1 MKIIKEKY
9 LIVLLNLIALIST
22 TIGIYKSNVEY
33 FAENTYTTTFL
44 IYLCIIVFSIMI
56 IKNNKYLL
64 VISIL
69 LFLDIPFIFKSNA
82 QKFIINL
89 ELTSNLLYN
98 HIITFFILVII
109 LITIYSIIKKAQRGF
124 LYFLLFFYSIAL
136 VKNIFSPNTTIQ
148 DRLKINQHV
157 ASISKNYY
165 FLLFDEYPSET
176 IIDKYTK
183 INKRDFISSF
193 LLANEFKDIRNIY
206 SNYVNTQN
214 STTALL
220 TGVIENNYSINQAIN
235 SLNNN
240 VFTDQKEYQY
250 NYISIFDEVNRKN
263 SVVSIEFFESNKSLL
278 CRYIIPYVQHFFLK
292 RGVGIFTNY
301 EDYHN
306 QILTDLN
313 KITKSKIKNVTYIH
327 FYTPHNYPL
336 VENKSLEDRIRNAN
350 QWIRKSISTIE
361 KNDQNAGI
369 IIFSD
374 HGLRLNNI
382 PKLEWRKNM
391 LFYKNVKIDT
401 ALVSKNGLSALF
413 NSITY

>member
-1 MKIIKEKY
+1 MNIIKEKY
-9 LIVLLNLIALIST
+9 LIILLNLIALIST

-33 FAENTYTTTFL
+33 FLENIYTITFF
-44 IYLCIIVFSIMI
+44 IYLCIMVFSILY

-64 VISIL
+64 AISIM
-69 LFLDIPFIFKSNA
+69 LFLDIPFILKSNA
-82 QKFIINL
+82 QTFIINL

-98 HIITFFILVII
+98 HLITFFILVIA
-109 LITIYSIIKKAQRGF
+109 LFSIYFIIKKAQRGF
-124 LYFLLFFYSIAL
+124 IYFLLFFYSIAL
-136 VKNIFSPNTTIQ
+136 IKNVLNHNTTIQ
-148 DRLKINQHV
+148 DKLKINKHV
-157 ASISKNYY
+157 ASISKSYY
-165 FLLFDEYPSET
+165 FLLFDEYPNET

-183 INKRDFISSF
+183 IKKTNFLSSF
-193 LLANEFKDIRNIY
+193 LLTNGFKDIRNIY

-220 TGVIENNYSINQAIN
+220 TGVIAKEYSINQAIN
-235 SLNNN
+235 SLTNN
-240 VFTDQKEYQY
+240 VFSDQKDYQY
-250 NYISIFDEVNRKN
+250 NFISIFDERNRKN
-263 SVVSIEFFESNKSLL
+263 SLATIHFFESNKSLL
-278 CRYIIPYVQHFFLK
+278 YRYIIPYLQHFFSK
-292 RGVGIFTNY
+292 RGIGVFTNY

-306 QILTDLN
+306 QILSDLN
-313 KITKSKIKNVTYIH
+313 KITKSKIKNVTYAH

-350 QWIRKSISTIE
+350 QWIIKSIRTIE

-382 PKLEWRKNM
+382 PKIEWKKNM

-401 ALVSKNGLSALF
+401 VSLNKSGLSALF

>member
-1 MKIIKEKY
+1 MNIIKEKY
-9 LIVLLNLIALIST
+9 LIILLNLIALIST

-33 FAENTYTTTFL
+33 FVENIYTITFF
-44 IYLCIIVFSIMI
+44 IYLCIMISSILF

-64 VISIL
+64 AISIM
-69 LFLDIPFIFKSNA
+69 LFLDIPYIFKSNF
-82 QKFIINL
+82 QNCIINL

-98 HIITFFILVII
+98 HLITFFILVIVFF
-109 LITIYSIIKKAQRGF
+109 TIYSIFKKAQREI

-136 VKNIFSPNTTIQ
+136 IKNVLSHNNTIQ
-148 DRLKINQHV
+148 DTLKINKHV
-157 ASISKNYY
+157 ASISKSYY
-165 FLLFDEYPSET
+165 FLLFDEYPNET
-176 IIDKYTK
+176 ILNKYTK
-183 INKRDFISSF
+183 INKSDFLSSF
-193 LLANEFKDIRNIY
+193 LPTNGFKDIRNIY

-220 TGVIENNYSINQAIN
+220 TGVIEKNYSINQTIN
-235 SLNNN
+235 ALTNN
-240 VFTDQKEYQY
+240 VFSDQKDYQY

-263 SVVSIEFFESNKSLL
+263 SLVTIQFFESNKSLL
-278 CRYIIPYVQHFFLK
+278 YRFIIPYLQHFFSK
-292 RGVGIFTNY
+292 RGIGLFTNY

-306 QILTDLN
+306 HVLNDLN
-313 KITKSKIKNVTYIH
+313 KITKSKIKNVTYVH
-327 FYTPHNYPL
+327 FHTPHNYPL

-350 QWIRKSISTIE
+350 QWIIKSISTIE

-382 PKLEWRKNM
+382 PKLEWKKNM

-401 ALVSKNGLSALF
+401 ASINKSGLSALF

>member
-1 MKIIKEKY
+1 MKIKKEKY
-9 LIVLLNLIALIST
+9 LIILLNLIAIIST

-33 FAENTYTTTFL
+33 FAENTYTITFF
-44 IYLCIIVFSIMI
+44 IYLCIMVFSILL

-64 VISIL
+64 AISIM

-82 QKFIINL
+82 QNFIINL
-89 ELTSNLLYN
+89 ELTSSLLYN
-98 HIITFFILVII
+98 HLITFFILVII
-109 LITIYSIIKKAQRGF
+109 LITIYIIIKKAQRGF

-136 VKNIFSPNTTIQ
+136 VKNIFSHNTTIQ
-148 DRLKINQHV
+148 DRLKINKHV
-157 ASISKNYY
+157 ASVSKNYY
-165 FLLFDEYPSET
+165 FLLFDEYPSEA

-183 INKRDFISSF
+183 INKSDFISSF
-193 LLANEFKDIRNIY
+193 LLANGFKDIRNIY

-220 TGVIENNYSINQAIN
+220 TGVIENNYSINQTIN
-235 SLNNN
+235 SLTNN
-240 VFTDQKEYQY
+240 VFSDQKDYQY
-250 NYISIFDEVNRKN
+250 NYISIFDEANRKN
-263 SVVSIEFFESNKSLL
+263 SLVIIQFFESNKSLL
-278 CRYIIPYVQHFFLK
+278 YRYIIPYLQHFFSK
-292 RGVGIFTNY
+292 RGIGLFTNY

-306 QILTDLN
+306 QILSDLN
-313 KITKSKIKNVTYIH
+313 KITKSKIKNVTYAH
-327 FYTPHNYPL
+327 FYTPHIYPL
-336 VENKSLEDRIRNAN
+336 VEKKSLEDRIRNAN
-350 QWIRKSISTIE
+350 QWIIKSISTIE

-374 HGLRLNNI
+374 HGLRSNNI

-401 ALVSKNGLSALF
+401 ASINKSGLSALF

>member
-1 MKIIKEKY
+1 MNITKEKY

-33 FAENTYTTTFL
+33 FAENTYTITFF
-44 IYLCIIVFSIMI
+44 IYLCIMVFSILL

-64 VISIL
+64 AISIM

-82 QKFIINL
+82 QNFIINL
-89 ELTSNLLYN
+89 ELTSSLLYN
-98 HIITFFILVII
+98 HLIIFFILVII
-109 LITIYSIIKKAQRGF
+109 LITIYIIIKKAQRGF
-124 LYFLLFFYSIAL
+124 LYFLLLFYSIAL
-136 VKNIFSPNTTIQ
+136 VKNIFSPNTTIK
-148 DRLKINQHV
+148 DKLKINQHV
-157 ASISKNYY
+157 ASISKSYY
-165 FLLFDEYPSET
+165 FLLFDEYPNEI

-193 LLANEFKDIRNIY
+193 LLTNGFKDIRNIY

-235 SLNNN
+235 SLTNN
-240 VFTDQKEYQY
+240 VFSDQKDYQY
-250 NYISIFDEVNRKN
+250 NYISIFDEANRKN
-263 SVVSIEFFESNKSLL
+263 SLVIIQFFESNKSLL
-278 CRYIIPYVQHFFLK
+278 YRYIIPYLQHFFSK
-292 RGVGIFTNY
+292 RGIGLFTNY

-306 QILTDLN
+306 QILSDLN
-313 KITKSKIKNVTYIH
+313 RITKSKIKNVTYVH

-336 VENKSLEDRIRNAN
+336 VENQSLEDRIRNAN

-361 KNDQNAGI
+361 KNDKNAGI
-369 IIFSD
+369 VIFSD

-382 PKLEWRKNM
+382 PKMEWKKNM
-391 LFYKNVKIDT
+391 LFYKNIKIDT
-401 ALVSKNGLSALF
+401 ASLSKSGLSGLF

>member
-56 IKNNKYLL
+56 IKKNKYLL
-64 VISIL
+64 VISFL

-109 LITIYSIIKKAQRGF
+109 LITIYIIIKKAQRGF

-263 SVVSIEFFESNKSLL
+263 SVVSIQFFESNKSLL

-292 RGVGIFTNY
+292 RGVGLFTNY

>member
-1 MKIIKEKY
+1 MNIIKEKY

-33 FAENTYTTTFL
+33 FAENTYTITFF
-44 IYLCIIVFSIMI
+44 IYLCIMVFSILL

-64 VISIL
+64 AISII

-82 QKFIINL
+82 QNFIINL
-89 ELTSNLLYN
+89 ELTSSLLYN
-98 HIITFFILVII
+98 HLITFFILVII
-109 LITIYSIIKKAQRGF
+109 LITIYIIIKKAQRGF

-136 VKNIFSPNTTIQ
+136 VKNIFSHNTTIQ
-148 DRLKINQHV
+148 DRLKINKHV
-157 ASISKNYY
+157 ASVSKNYY
-165 FLLFDEYPSET
+165 FLLFDEYPSEA

-183 INKRDFISSF
+183 INKSDFISSF
-193 LLANEFKDIRNIY
+193 LLANGFKDIRNIY

-220 TGVIENNYSINQAIN
+220 TGMIENNYSINQAIN
-235 SLNNN
+235 SLTNN
-240 VFTDQKEYQY
+240 VFSDQKDYQY
-250 NYISIFDEVNRKN
+250 NYISIFDEANRKN
-263 SVVSIEFFESNKSLL
+263 SLVIIQFFESNKSLL
-278 CRYIIPYVQHFFLK
+278 YRYIIPYLQHFFSK
-292 RGVGIFTNY
+292 RGIGLFTNY

-306 QILTDLN
+306 QILSDLN
-313 KITKSKIKNVTYIH
+313 RITKSKIKNVTYVH

-336 VENKSLEDRIRNAN
+336 VENQSLEDRIRNAN

-361 KNDQNAGI
+361 KNDKNAGI
-369 IIFSD
+369 VIFSD

-382 PKLEWRKNM
+382 PKMEWKKNM
-391 LFYKNVKIDT
+391 LFYKNIKIDT
-401 ALVSKNGLSALF
+401 ASLSKSGLSGLF

>member
-98 HIITFFILVII
+98 HIITFFILVIL
-109 LITIYSIIKKAQRGF
+109 LITIYIIIKKAQRGF

-206 SNYVNTQN
+206 SNHVNTQN

-263 SVVSIEFFESNKSLL
+263 SVVSIQFFESNKSLL

-292 RGVGIFTNY
+292 RGVGLFTNY

>member
-56 IKNNKYLL
+56 IKKNKYLL
-64 VISIL
+64 VISFL

-206 SNYVNTQN
+206 SNHVNTEN

-220 TGVIENNYSINQAIN
+220 TGVIENNYSINQTIN